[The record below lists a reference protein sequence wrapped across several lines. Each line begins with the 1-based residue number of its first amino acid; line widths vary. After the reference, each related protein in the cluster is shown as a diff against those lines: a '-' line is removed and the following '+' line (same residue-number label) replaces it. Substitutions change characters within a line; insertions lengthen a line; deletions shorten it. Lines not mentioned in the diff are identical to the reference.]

1 MSGSAPTGDLL
12 RARIAT
18 SALFLLFGTA
28 LGAWTARIPAIKQH
42 LGLTDGTLSLGLLA
56 FALGAI
62 IGMQIAGRLVDR
74 LGSSR
79 VLIPV
84 AFAEGVALITP
95 AFAPG
100 LAVLIACLLV
110 FGTVH
115 GLLNISMNANAVEIQ
130 RAWGKPIITSFHAV
144 YSVGGFLG
152 AAYGGLFAW
161 ADLSP
166 QVTFLT
172 LAALLTALAAVCSR
186 FVVRAEPAPATP
198 DTPQRTTGVLLLGV
212 LAFCCLVGEGAAADW
227 SSVYLRDGLGSTAG
241 FAAAAYAAFAIAMTG
256 GRLVGDRLAAL
267 LGQTQLVRTS
277 AALAAVGLAA
287 ALAIGHPVA
296 AVVGFGC
303 LGAGLACIAPQVFA
317 AAGNRNPARA
327 GQAIARVAAM
337 GYAGFLVGPVV
348 IGAFAQLTSLRW
360 ALGVPV
366 VLTVFVALAA
376 TALQPQ
382 SGRLWPIS
390 WHRA

>member
-1 MSGSAPTGDLL
+1 MLGSAPSDLR

-28 LGAWTARIPAIKQH
+28 LGAWTARIPAIKRD
-42 LGLTDGTLSLGLLA
+42 LGLTDGSLSLALLA

-62 IGMQIAGRLVDR
+62 IGMQLAGRLVDR
-74 LGSSR
+74 LGSAR
-79 VLIPV
+79 ILGPA
-84 AFAEGVALITP
+84 AFAEGIALITP
-95 AFAPG
+95 AFAPN
-100 LAVLIACLLV
+100 LPALIACLLV

-144 YSVGGFLG
+144 YSVGGFVG

-161 ADLSP
+161 AGLSP
-166 QVTFLT
+166 RTTFLT
-172 LAALLTALAAVCSR
+172 LAALLTVVAAGCVP
-186 FVVRAEPAPATP
+186 FVLRAPAPESTP
-198 DTPQRTTGVLLLGV
+198 DTPHQTSGVLLLGV
-212 LAFCCLVGEGAAADW
+212 LAFACLVGEGAAADW
-227 SSVYLRDGLGSTAG
+227 SSVYLRDDLGSSAG
-241 FAAAAYAAFAIAMTG
+241 FAAAAYASFAIAMTG

-267 LGQTQLVRTS
+267 LGPTRLVRAS

-287 ALAIGHPVA
+287 ALAIGHPIA
-296 AVVGFGC
+296 AVAGFGC

-348 IGAFAQLTSLRW
+348 IGAFAELTDLRW

-366 VLTVFVALAA
+366 VLTVFVAVAA

-382 SGRLWPIS
+382 SGRLWPMS